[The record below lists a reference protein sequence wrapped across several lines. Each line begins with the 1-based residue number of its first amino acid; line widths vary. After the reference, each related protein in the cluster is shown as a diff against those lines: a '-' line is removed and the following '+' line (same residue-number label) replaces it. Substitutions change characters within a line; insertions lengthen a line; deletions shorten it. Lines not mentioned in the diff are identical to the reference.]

1 MRFIA
6 LLCSSTARQIEKKG
20 GQRLT
25 LKVRRALVDPLKVTA
40 VFAPSV
46 MNAKELESDPILFS

>member
-6 LLCSSTARQIEKKG
+6 LLCSSTAKQIEKKG

-46 MNAKELESDPILFS
+46 MNAKELESDPH